1 MATLKAGFLFDPIY
15 FLDYFS
21 FSLAAGLLLF
31 LFSSCRWLL
40 REGADIDDRE
50 DGSLNEEL
58 ELQNELAFS
67 LRLTKMFK

>member
-15 FLDYFS
+15 FLDDFS